1 MPYYHRGRD
10 TQYRSAS
17 VLLVIEAVYVP
28 VMDTACGSYL
38 IETFG
43 LLEKDVAGKAVSDHH
58 IGTVS
63 SVTTTS
69 ARSVVKRLSGSMLPM
84 KR

>member
-1 MPYYHRGRD
+1 MPYNHSGRD

-17 VLLVIEAVYVP
+17 VLLVIEAVYVRI
-28 VMDTACGSYL
+28 MDAPCRGYL

-58 IGTVS
+58 IGTVCGEKA
-63 SVTTTS
+63 V
-69 ARSVVKRLSGSMLPM
+69 RLYVAYETVIL
-84 KR
+84 